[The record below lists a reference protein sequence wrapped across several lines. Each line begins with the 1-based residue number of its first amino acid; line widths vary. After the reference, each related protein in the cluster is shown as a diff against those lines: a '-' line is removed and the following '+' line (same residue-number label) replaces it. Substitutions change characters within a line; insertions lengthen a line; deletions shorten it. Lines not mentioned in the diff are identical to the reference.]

1 MAIRVSLL
9 AALFLS
15 LLLISSS
22 SNVLA
27 DYDQHNKYKGQIK
40 KELVDRSAAQKL
52 DFGQLANGS
61 GNFGWHR
68 KRLEAKLPADIKSTS
83 PGHSPG
89 FRGSFPPPPPDRS
102 PRLFIRWYQVR
113 TYECALF
120 CSKHFAAIEAQKT
133 LEKST
138 IDEEQPHGL
147 FAFSSVIQFQ
157 TLMIRAR
164 RHRRIM
170 FRQAVASHFM
180 VVLICTLFHTAVCGP
195 CSINGMRSLVEFD
208 EGGSFRDNHRSF
220 RDNHNSGFQ
229 DAYGDDVKSGH
240 LTRSRFAHVSVE
252 SICSSSNLFCFPST
266 LPGLSDEHSHESTIL
281 EASAVQSDAALPV
294 GLAQARNNISWSS
307 NYGTFALLSGR
318 AVSCSLNSQEGI
330 HDFPFLQTSNGNQNY
345 VSSCG
350 GPLRYRESPGS
361 NLNENSEMIKSGFL
375 DGSQFPYIEISP
387 PLLDWG
393 QKYLYFPSFAFLTVA
408 NTHSDSILYLY
419 EPFSTNTQ
427 FYPCNFSEVLLRP
440 GEVASICFVFLPSWL
455 GMSSAHLILQ
465 TSSGGFL
472 ISAKGFAVES
482 PYRIRPLVGLDM
494 SSSGRRR
501 KNLSLFNPFDE
512 TLYVEEVTA
521 WISVSLGNTSYL
533 TEAICRVEN
542 HQGSGEHSMMN
553 VQEWLDVRTVQT
565 GSPLMAMRP
574 HRNWD
579 IGPGSTETIIEID
592 FSNNSVGKIV
602 GAFCMQLL
610 RPSKDK
616 SDVIMVPLEA
626 ELVDE
631 SGNLP
636 DSVSLSLGTLVP
648 CDASDTAVVA
658 ISLRNGAPHVLN
670 VVKISLIGEGA
681 RLFQIKYV
689 EGLILFSGTI
699 TQVAV
704 VSYVPLP
711 IGLHGSP
718 SEIPNI
724 KLNCKLIILTN
735 DSSSPQLE
743 ALCEDIVSICS
754 KIDSSPKY
762 KQQAGNAECA
772 NARTWSSGSSMQSPS
787 HIEAME
793 AAEPDELV
801 LGNWRAQGTA
811 RGMSVLDDHEVLFP
825 MVQVGTY
832 HSKWIT
838 VKNPSQLPVVMQL
851 ILNSGEII
859 DECRKPD
866 GLLQPS
872 SSIGLVLGAYATPIR
887 HGFSIGESALT
898 EAFVH
903 PHGTASLGPIL
914 FHPSNRCGWRSSA
927 LIRNNLSGV
936 EWLSLQGFGG
946 SFSLVLSEGP
956 NPLQNLEFKLK
967 LPSRL
972 NVSSPDIF
980 YRMDETTLTCSQP
993 LSKELYAKNTGDLP
1007 LEVRRIEVSGSEC
1020 GLDGFLVHTC
1030 KGFVLEPGESTKL
1043 LVSYQPDFS
1052 AAMVQRDLELAL
1064 GTGIRV
1070 IPMKAVLPLHILNL
1084 CKKSMFWMRVKKF
1097 SLVILAAFVMFLIL
1111 FCIVPQL
1118 MALNSQDY
1126 FLKNGKSSI
1135 PTVKLVGK
1143 SSRAHRNQ
1151 KNSSKFSVS
1160 SKTNGLSRSI
1170 GEEET
1175 LLPQPVNRCPDGQ
1188 GGASEQGMAVQYVN
1202 PTVANQRQTNSL
1214 LNTQKDTGLES
1225 CAFPESCI
1233 VENSDLQEA
1242 SKDGKLTVRIG
1253 KEKGR
1258 RRKKKR
1264 GSVTGLMGIF
1274 EVSSSQSGNSTPSS
1288 PLSPVTSFTPK
1299 RSWPV
1304 ISDAC
1309 PSVEVRNQSPH
1320 LSEQQWQKS
1329 SGTSPAS
1336 KAKTL
1341 EPEVSMKYSNDNCV
1355 SLGQEKPYASVK
1367 VTGKPVLLPST
1378 TFPCTSKP
1386 VVNLTCPSP
1395 CTASPS
1401 SIAPHAR
1408 APGSNLYNQKTVKT
1422 EVKTG
1427 IEDQFKYDIW
1437 GDHLSG
1443 LHFMSK
1449 AREVSSMTSSVTES
1463 HSDSFF
1469 VSGPQTLVTKSPPK
1483 SALGPAE
1490 WWWMQRTS
1498 GLLGLRSF
1506 DPFTGFES
1514 LGSHYC

>member
-1 MAIRVSLL
+1 
-9 AALFLS
+9 
-15 LLLISSS
+15 
-22 SNVLA
+22 
-27 DYDQHNKYKGQIK
+27 
-40 KELVDRSAAQKL
+40 
-52 DFGQLANGS
+52 
-61 GNFGWHR
+61 
-68 KRLEAKLPADIKSTS
+68 
-83 PGHSPG
+83 
-89 FRGSFPPPPPDRS
+89 
-102 PRLFIRWYQVR
+102 
-113 TYECALF
+113 
-120 CSKHFAAIEAQKT
+120 
-133 LEKST
+133 
-138 IDEEQPHGL
+138 
-147 FAFSSVIQFQ
+147 
-157 TLMIRAR
+157 
-164 RHRRIM
+164 M
-170 FRQAVASHFM
+170 FRQAVAFHFM
-180 VVLICTLFHTAVCGP
+180 VVLTCTLFHTAVCGP
-195 CSINGMRSLVEFD
+195 CPINGMRSPVEFD
-208 EGGSFRDNHRSF
+208 KGRSF
-220 RDNHNSGFQ
+220 RDNHNTRFQ
-229 DAYGDDVKSGH
+229 DAYGDDVNSGH
-240 LTRSRFAHVSVE
+240 LTRSRYAHARVE
-252 SICSSSNLFCFPST
+252 SICSSSNLLCFPST
-266 LPGLSDEHSHESTIL
+266 LPGLSDEHSHESTML

-294 GLAQARNNISWSS
+294 GLAQARNNLSWSS
-307 NYGTFALLSGR
+307 NYGMFALLSGR

-350 GPLRYRESPGS
+350 GPLRDRESPGS

-472 ISAKGFAVES
+472 IRAKGFAVES
-482 PYRIRPLVGLDM
+482 PYRIRPLVGLDI
-494 SSSGRRR
+494 SSSGRWR
-501 KNLSLFNPFDE
+501 KILSLFNPFDE

-553 VQEWLDVRTVQT
+553 VQEWLDARTVQA

-579 IGPGSTETIIEID
+579 IGSGSTETIIEID
-592 FSNNSVGKIV
+592 FSNNSGGKIV

-631 SGNLP
+631 SANLP

-648 CDASDTAVVA
+648 CGASDTAVVA

-670 VVKISLIGEGA
+670 VVKIGLIGEGA
-681 RLFQIKYV
+681 QLFQIKYV
-689 EGLILFSGTI
+689 EGLILFPGTI

-704 VSYVPLP
+704 VSYLPLP
-711 IGLHGSP
+711 IGLHDSP
-718 SEIPNI
+718 SEIPNV

-762 KQQAGNAECA
+762 KQQTENVECA
-772 NARTWSSGSSMQSPS
+772 NARTGSSGSSMQSPS
-787 HIEAME
+787 HIEAIK

-801 LGNWRAQGTA
+801 LGNWRSQGTA

-832 HSKWIT
+832 HSKWIA

-903 PHGTASLGPIL
+903 PHGTASLGPIF

-1064 GTGIRV
+1064 GTGIHV

-1097 SLVILAAFVMFLIL
+1097 SLVILAAFVMFSYTVLHPSPIDGIRLPGLL
-1111 FCIVPQL
+1111 FEEW
-1118 MALNSQDY
+1118 
-1126 FLKNGKSSI
+1126 
-1135 PTVKLVGK
+1135 
-1143 SSRAHRNQ
+1143 
-1151 KNSSKFSVS
+1151 
-1160 SKTNGLSRSI
+1160 SI
-1170 GEEET
+1170 GEEKT

-1188 GGASEQGMAVQYVN
+1188 GSAPEQGMAVQYVN
-1202 PTVANQRQTNSL
+1202 PTVGNQRQTNSL

-1320 LSEQQWQKS
+1320 LAEQQWQKS

-1341 EPEVSMKYSNDNCV
+1341 EPEVSIKYSNDNCV
-1355 SLGQEKPYASVK
+1355 SLCQEKPYASVK
-1367 VTGKPVLLPST
+1367 VAGKPVLLPSA

-1386 VVNLTCPSP
+1386 VSNLTCPSP

-1408 APGSNLYNQKTVKT
+1408 APGSNLYNQKTFKT
-1422 EVKTG
+1422 EVKTE

-1443 LHFMSK
+1443 LHLMSK
-1449 AREVSSMTSSVTES
+1449 AREVQSITSSVTES

-1483 SALGPAE
+1483 SVSSYQEG
-1490 WWWMQRTS
+1490 
-1498 GLLGLRSF
+1498 
-1506 DPFTGFES
+1506 
-1514 LGSHYC
+1514 

>member
-1 MAIRVSLL
+1 
-9 AALFLS
+9 
-15 LLLISSS
+15 
-22 SNVLA
+22 
-27 DYDQHNKYKGQIK
+27 
-40 KELVDRSAAQKL
+40 
-52 DFGQLANGS
+52 
-61 GNFGWHR
+61 
-68 KRLEAKLPADIKSTS
+68 
-83 PGHSPG
+83 
-89 FRGSFPPPPPDRS
+89 
-102 PRLFIRWYQVR
+102 
-113 TYECALF
+113 
-120 CSKHFAAIEAQKT
+120 
-133 LEKST
+133 
-138 IDEEQPHGL
+138 
-147 FAFSSVIQFQ
+147 
-157 TLMIRAR
+157 MIRAR
-164 RHRRIM
+164 RHRRKM
-170 FRQAVASHFM
+170 FHQAEVFHFM

-208 EGGSFRDNHRSF
+208 ARESF
-220 RDNHNSGFQ
+220 RDNHNTGFQ
-229 DAYGDDVKSGH
+229 DAYGDDVSSGH
-240 LTRSRFAHVSVE
+240 LTKNRFAHISGE

-266 LPGLSDEHSHESTIL
+266 LPGLSEERSPESTIL
-281 EASAVQSDAALPV
+281 EASAGQSDATLPV
-294 GLAQARNNISWSS
+294 GSTQARNNLSWSS
-307 NYGTFALLSGR
+307 NYGMFALLSGW
-318 AVSCSLNSQEGI
+318 AVSCSLNYQEGI
-330 HDFPFLQTSNGNQNY
+330 HDFPFLQTSSGNQNY
-345 VSSCG
+345 VSSYG
-350 GPLRYRESPGS
+350 GPLHDRTSPGS

-375 DGSQFPYIEISP
+375 DGSLSPYIEISP

-393 QKYLYFPSFAFLTVA
+393 QNYLYFPSFAFLTVA

-419 EPFSTNTQ
+419 EPFSTNKQ

-455 GMSSAHLILQ
+455 GVSSAHLILQ

-472 ISAKGFAVES
+472 IHAKGFAVES
-482 PYRIRPLVGLDM
+482 PYRIRPLVGLDI
-494 SSSGRRR
+494 SSSGRWR
-501 KNLSLFNPFDE
+501 KNLSVFNPFDE

-521 WISVSLGNTSYL
+521 WISVSLGNTSHL

-542 HQGSGEHSMMN
+542 HQGSDELSVMN
-553 VQEWLDVRTVQT
+553 IQEWLDVGKVQD

-592 FSNNSVGKIV
+592 FSNYSGGKIV
-602 GAFCMQLL
+602 GAFCMQLV

-626 ELVDE
+626 ELVEE
-631 SGNLP
+631 SANLT

-648 CDASDTAVVA
+648 CGASETVVA

-670 VVKISLIGEGA
+670 VVKISLIGEGTQ
-681 RLFQIKYV
+681 LFQIKYV
-689 EGLILFSGTI
+689 EGLLLFPGTI

-704 VSYVPLP
+704 VSYIPLP
-711 IGLHGSP
+711 IGLHDSP
-718 SEIPNI
+718 SEIPNLN
-724 KLNCKLIILTN
+724 LNCKLIILTN

-743 ALCEDIVSICS
+743 AICEDIVSICS
-754 KIDSSPKY
+754 KIDPKY

-772 NARTWSSGSSMQSPS
+772 NARTGSSSSSMQSPS
-787 HIEAME
+787 HVEAME

-801 LGNWRAQGTA
+801 LGNWRSQGTA
-811 RGMSVLDDHEVLFP
+811 NGMSVLDDYEVLFS

-832 HSKWIT
+832 NSKWIT

-872 SSIGLVLGAYATPIR
+872 SSIGLVLGAYTAPIR
-887 HGFSIGESALT
+887 HGFSIVEGALT

-956 NPLQNLEFKLK
+956 NPLQSLEFKLN
-967 LPSRL
+967 LPSHL

-980 YRMDETTLTCSQP
+980 YHMDETTSICYQP

-1007 LEVRRIEVSGSEC
+1007 LEVRRIEVSGAEC

-1030 KGFVLEPGESTKL
+1030 KGFVLEPGESTML

-1064 GTGIRV
+1064 VTGIRV
-1070 IPMKAVLPLHILNL
+1070 IPMKAVLPLHMLNL

-1111 FCIVPQL
+1111 FCILPQL
-1118 MALNSQDY
+1118 MALGSRDN
-1126 FLKNGKSSI
+1126 FLKNGKSTN
-1135 PTVKLVGK
+1135 PTVKLIGK

-1151 KNSSKFSVS
+1151 KNSSKLSVS

-1170 GEEET
+1170 GAEET
-1175 LLPQPVNRCPDGQ
+1175 LPQSVNRCPDGQ
-1188 GGASEQGMAVQYVN
+1188 GVASEQGMAGQYVN
-1202 PTVANQRQTNSL
+1202 ATVGNQRQTNSL
-1214 LNTQKDTGLES
+1214 LNTQKDMGLES
-1225 CAFPESCI
+1225 CALPESCI
-1233 VENSDLQEA
+1233 VENSNLQEA
-1242 SKDGKLTVRIG
+1242 AKDGKLTVRIG

-1264 GSVTGLMGIF
+1264 GLVTGLTGIF

-1288 PLSPVTSFTPK
+1288 PLSPVTLFTPK

-1309 PSVEVRNQSPH
+1309 PSVEVGNQSPH
-1320 LSEQQWQKS
+1320 LAEQQCQKS
-1329 SGTSPAS
+1329 SGTIPAS

-1341 EPEVSMKYSNDNCV
+1341 ESEVSMKYSNDSRV
-1355 SLGQEKPYASVK
+1355 SLVQEKPYASIK
-1367 VTGKPVLLPST
+1367 VAGKPVLLPSA
-1378 TFPCTSKP
+1378 TFPGTSKP
-1386 VVNLTCPSP
+1386 VFNLTGSSP

-1401 SIAPHAR
+1401 SVTSHAR

-1422 EVKTG
+1422 EAKTG
-1427 IEDQFKYDIW
+1427 IADQFEYDIW
-1437 GDHLSG
+1437 GDHLSR
-1443 LHFMSK
+1443 LHLMGK

-1463 HSDSFF
+1463 HSNSFF
-1469 VSGPQTLVTKSPPK
+1469 VSGPQALVTKSPPK
-1483 SALGPAE
+1483 SGLGPAE
-1490 WWWMQRTS
+1490 ARDCSIM
-1498 GLLGLRSF
+1498 LNKFSF
-1506 DPFTGFES
+1506 SAKVASCLEHFD
-1514 LGSHYC
+1514 